1 MLAGSTVLIE
11 GLHPTA
17 TPSSTTF
24 PIRNKQ
30 GIVRSGVFDALLGNL
45 LFSLEQDAVANQI
58 LSVTFTL
65 THVSKVSTLQ
75 QTHSIRC
82 VVHTPVCV
90 LEENPLCARLPQATL
105 GRIENFT
112 FQANL
117 TGNILRVSETRKLRV
132 HAISEVSQVVNTL
145 TIVTIDLQANFG
157 MLAGYRV
164 SISGLAGSS
173 LSGEDAKVL
182 TAVQDRIRLLPNC
195 SCTTFEGVNCDCT
208 GGRRSTNIDQF
219 RIWQPDGFF
228 GDPDMDGDL
237 PVTET
242 VKGTWT
248 QSLGTLDVTIKAN
261 TNIAAES
268 AWKFSF
274 MVVCKRSALGISVPL
289 VSVVD
294 QAGNP
299 VIDKVMMNGT
309 MCQGAKSP
317 DFTGVFIEEDSNVL
331 SAQSNITLSISL
343 ASPLVSL
350 MGVGAKITLSGLNG
364 FQTQSGLR
372 LLAQVAAVGCL

>member
-1 MLAGSTVLIE
+1 MIE
-11 GLHPTA
+11 GLRPTA
-17 TPSSTTF
+17 TPSSTKF
-24 PIRNKQ
+24 PIHNKQ
-30 GIVRSGVFDALLGNL
+30 GIVRTGAFDSQLGNL
-45 LFSLEQDAVANQI
+45 LFSLEQDAAANQVF
-58 LSVTFTL
+58 SVTFVL
-65 THVSKVSTLQ
+65 IHVSKVSTTQ
-75 QTHSIRC
+75 QTHSMRC
-82 VVHTPVCV
+82 VVRTPVCI

-105 GRIENFT
+105 GRIQNFT
-112 FQANL
+112 FQTNL
-117 TGNILRVSETRKLRV
+117 TGSILRVSESKKLRV

-164 SISGLAGSS
+164 HISGLAGSS
-173 LSGEDAKVL
+173 LSGKDAKVL

-208 GGRRSTNIDQF
+208 ATRRSTIIDQF
-219 RIWQPDGFF
+219 RIWQPDGFL
-228 GDPDMDGDL
+228 GDPEMDGDL

-248 QSLGTLDVTIKAN
+248 QSSGTLDVTLKAI
-261 TNIAAES
+261 IAVES

-274 MVVCKRSALGISVPL
+274 MVVCKRSALEISVPL
-289 VSVVD
+289 ISVVD

-299 VIDKVMMNGT
+299 VINQVMMNGT
-309 MCQGAKSP
+309 ICQGAKSP

-331 SAQSNITLSISL
+331 SAQSNITLSVSL

-350 MGVGAKITLSGLNG
+350 MGVGAKLTISGLNG
-364 FQTQSGLR
+364 FQTSSGLR
-372 LLAQVAAVGCL
+372 

>member
-1 MLAGSTVLIE
+1 
-11 GLHPTA
+11 
-17 TPSSTTF
+17 
-24 PIRNKQ
+24 
-30 GIVRSGVFDALLGNL
+30 
-45 LFSLEQDAVANQI
+45 
-58 LSVTFTL
+58 
-65 THVSKVSTLQ
+65 
-75 QTHSIRC
+75 
-82 VVHTPVCV
+82 
-90 LEENPLCARLPQATL
+90 
-105 GRIENFT
+105 
-112 FQANL
+112 
-117 TGNILRVSETRKLRV
+117 
-132 HAISEVSQVVNTL
+132 VSQVVNTL

-208 GGRRSTNIDQF
+208 ATRRSTIIDQF
-219 RIWQPDGFF
+219 RIWQPDGFL
-228 GDPDMDGDL
+228 GDPEMDGDL

-248 QSLGTLDVTIKAN
+248 QSSGTLDVTLKAN
-261 TNIAAES
+261 TIIAVES

-274 MVVCKRSALGISVPL
+274 MVVCKRSALEISVPL
-289 VSVVD
+289 ISVVD

-299 VIDKVMMNGT
+299 VINKVMMNGT
-309 MCQGAKSP
+309 ICQGTKSP

-364 FQTQSGLR
+364 FQTPSGLR